1 MKNTILILLILFLAN
16 GCKDKEPEITSEVDI
31 DAEIKAYFVDYEV
44 GTKWIYQDTIDLSNF
59 DTIELTQI
67 QPYNTNRKGVLE
79 KGYILHYK
87 ARKNRDFKVS
97 VSRGQKVNFY
107 INLYT
112 DVTASG
118 AVKFENYNGKWADWL
133 NYYDSIAIETEK
145 YYEVIRGDG
154 SGGEYSL
161 VHLSKNKGIVFYF
174 YSDYSGGI
182 SKGGNYYLINT
193 LKP

>member
-16 GCKDKEPEITSEVDI
+16 GCKDREPEITSEVDI